1 VAFSDSTQ
9 VWGKAIGRRRIGR
22 SPATFLPPSF
32 VKELRRG
39 KRRGK
44 QSFLNRREHNFSGTV
59 PNTDSALTF
68 FHPAEFVTQIADYS
82 YANNMNDKPS
92 AVKKLEGLGQGH

>member
-1 VAFSDSTQ
+1 LAGEELGD
-9 VWGKAIGRRRIGR
+9 RR
-22 SPATFLPPSF
+22 PLFLPPGF

-44 QSFLNRREHNFSGTV
+44 QSFLNRRYRSFSGTV

-68 FHPAEFVTQIADYS
+68 FHPAEFVTQIADHS